1 MTPIRA
7 VVFDLY
13 GTLIHLRETAFQKG
27 IVRLVR
33 APRREWIGFL
43 RDVLVVTA
51 YPDREAFVDA
61 VLERFPAGER
71 EAARRR
77 ALELLDLELASAE
90 VEPSARTVLG
100 FLRRRGYRLGL
111 LTNSGS
117 PFREPFERAGLAECF
132 DAAIFSADLGHKKPA
147 EAAYRAVLAA
157 LGVGPAEALMVGD
170 SLANDVNA
178 PAALGMQTLRIAGSA
193 RAAETPGFPALA
205 WLTGLEEGRLGTLL
219 EPGHRLSLGELEGLV
234 DRVELLPDGQ
244 QGRYNLVARVEVSW
258 DRGFTERVFVKR
270 FRHPEAIRI
279 EAFVRPLL
287 GEVGIDTNRVMVLEG
302 HEPLLVARE
311 VTGEKLDDATPDPE
325 LAFEIGRH
333 GASAY
338 LFANADLRPRNAFL
352 KRLGGRPL
360 LTMVDYEY
368 SLFDRALDLSDLPER
383 YDPRALG
390 RRPEAELLARG
401 TRRVVTRATIQRT
414 RRAFFDH
421 RAVGDAALDAF
432 RAGWT
437 EVHRAAQAAAGRLEE
452 RLLRR
457 LAEEPPLIVG
467 TEAYRRAFLPLDV
480 RDLLDRVATDPETA
494 CGFCF

>member
-1 MTPIRA
+1 VTAIRA

-13 GTLIHLRETAFQKG
+13 GTLLHIRDTAFQRG
-27 IVRLVR
+27 IVHLVR
-33 APRREWIGFL
+33 APRRAWVEFL

-61 VLERFPAGER
+61 VLERFPAADP

-77 ALELLDLELASAE
+77 ALELLDRELASVEA
-90 VEPSARTVLG
+90 EPSARTVLG

-132 DAAIFSADLGHKKPA
+132 DAEVFSAELGHKKPA
-147 EAAYRAVLAA
+147 AAAYRAALAA
-157 LGVGPAEALMVGD
+157 LEVEPAEALMVGD
-170 SLANDVNA
+170 SLPNDVTA
-178 PAALGMQTLRIAGSA
+178 PAALGMPTWRIAGSG
-193 RAAETPGFPALA
+193 RAADVPGFPALA
-205 WLTGLEEGRLGTLL
+205 WLTGFAEGRLETLL
-219 EPGHRLSLGELEGLV
+219 EPGRRLSLGQLEGVV
-234 DRVELLPDGQ
+234 DRVELLPDAQ
-244 QGRYNLVARVEVSW
+244 QGRYNLVARVEVTW
-258 DRGFTERVFVKR
+258 DRGFAERVFVKR

-279 EAFVRPLL
+279 EEFVRPLL
-287 GEVGIDTNRVMVLEG
+287 GEVGIDTNRVVVLDG
-302 HEPLLVARE
+302 REPLLVARE
-311 VTGEKLDDATPDPE
+311 VSGEKLGDAPPDPD

-352 KRLGGRPL
+352 QRLGRRPL

-383 YDPRALG
+383 YDPAALA

-421 RAVGDAALDAF
+421 RAIGAAALDAF

-437 EVHRAAQAAAGRLEE
+437 EVHRAAQEAAGRLEE
-452 RLLRR
+452 RLRRR

-480 RDLLDRVATDPETA
+480 RDLLDRVATDPDIA
-494 CGFCF
+494 CDYCF